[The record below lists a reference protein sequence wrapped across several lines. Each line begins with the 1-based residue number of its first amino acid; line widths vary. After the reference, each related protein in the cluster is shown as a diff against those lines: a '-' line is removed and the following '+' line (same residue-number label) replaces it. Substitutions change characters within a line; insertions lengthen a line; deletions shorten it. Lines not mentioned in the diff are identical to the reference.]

1 MGYVSRKTVM
11 ISSTARDLPN
21 HREQVRLACER
32 AGFEPREMM
41 EHLTAENR
49 TAVEV
54 SLRMVAEAHVYLG
67 IFAYRYGFVPPGSDI
82 SITEM
87 EYNRAVELGKPRLV
101 FFIHPEHPIVGGDV
115 ETGTGA
121 EKLKALKDRIGE
133 ARVAAFFKS
142 PEGIRSHVVEALTK
156 LAKELDAAEAGD
168 AIASTVAKLH
178 RKSAIPAPPE
188 PYRPSLYASAAA
200 RPRRPPSRAQP
211 ADGLGQWSI
220 FQRSGCRF
228 ASRKCDKTSK

>member
-1 MGYVSRKTVM
+1 MGNSSRKTVM
-11 ISSTARDLPN
+11 ISSTARDLPK

-49 TAVEV
+49 DAVEV
-54 SLRMVAEAHVYLG
+54 SLRMVEEADVYLG

-101 FFIHPEHPIVGGDV
+101 FFIHKDHPVVIEDV
-115 ETGTGA
+115 ETGPGA
-121 EKLKALKDRIGE
+121 EKLQALKARIGE

-142 PEGIRSHVVEALTK
+142 SDGIRSDVVEALTK
-156 LAKELDAAEAGD
+156 LAKEIDTAAP
-168 AIASTVAKLH
+168 L
-178 RKSAIPAPPE
+178 
-188 PYRPSLYASAAA
+188 AAA
-200 RPRRPPSRAQP
+200 HTRTTRQKPPA
-211 ADGLGQWSI
+211 
-220 FQRSGCRF
+220 
-228 ASRKCDKTSK
+228 